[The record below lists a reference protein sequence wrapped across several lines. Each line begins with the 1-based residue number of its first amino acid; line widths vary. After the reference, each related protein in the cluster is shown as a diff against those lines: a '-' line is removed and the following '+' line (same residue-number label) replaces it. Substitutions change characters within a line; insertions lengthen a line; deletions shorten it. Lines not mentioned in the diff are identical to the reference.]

1 MNELVKMLQEKAGL
15 SPEVAQNVVQT
26 VLEYIEQKMP
36 GPMGAGLKS
45 LLGEG
50 GSDAAT
56 AASAEGGGL
65 MDKAKAMMEGV
76 MGKKDA

>member
-56 AASAEGGGL
+56 ASAEGGGL

>member
-15 SPEVAQNVVQT
+15 SPEVAQKVVQT

-36 GPMGAGLKS
+36 GPIGAGLKS

-50 GSDAAT
+50 NPDAA
-56 AASAEGGGL
+56 AASTEGGSF
-65 MDKAKAMMEGV
+65 MDTAKSMMEGV
-76 MGKKDA
+76 LEKKDA